1 MKNSFAPEKS
11 DELRHRLG
19 NSWQS
24 SYQWFVQTPD
34 RALAKAYKAALA
46 IKSIEEE
53 HFNGNKVSTESKNY
67 SKSILDCFQA
77 DVDKYLKLIKI
88 NLTEFKFSR
97 LLFNKNNYNFRDK
110 LNFIDEIYFKYNTEN
125 KPRLENQNS
134 RSDFRYQMKNNKR
147 IKRKSNSSFS
157 EIELIDL
164 EPVTEKNGVLPRS
177 IGRTIRKIKTELD
190 NNTEEQ
196 LVQNFRHS
204 KKTTRAAFKCLL
216 LLILIPLLTQQ
227 ISKQFLLFPLV
238 QNFRAEQDTPI
249 FINLEMKE
257 EALRKL
263 QSFEEELKFQSLI
276 EENRQVAPDII
287 EVKIKDKAKEIA
299 DEFREKS
306 NNAVSNVFADLLGLV
321 AFAGVLLTNRPGIT
335 AIKTLLDSIV
345 YDLSDSAKAFI
356 IILFTD
362 IFVGFH
368 SPHGWEVIL
377 EGIANHLG
385 LPANKSLI
393 FLFIATFP
401 VVLDTI
407 FKYWIFRYLNR
418 ISPSAVATLK
428 NMNE

>member
-88 NLTEFKFSR
+88 NLIEFKFSR

-110 LNFIDEIYFKYNTEN
+110 LNFIDEIYFKYNPEN

-147 IKRKSNSSFS
+147 IKGKSNSSFS

-204 KKTTRAAFKCLL
+204 KKTTRAAVKCLL

-257 EALRKL
+257 EALREL
-263 QSFEEELKFQSLI
+263 QTFEEELKFQSLI